1 MEKIG
6 SLLASE
12 CFRRR
17 PSFSRKRSEKFACV
31 VIICH
36 VAHGAEA
43 ALGFTRVF
51 SVSGRSALDDGGG
64 LLGFFLTAYL
74 SKQPY

>member
-43 ALGFTRVF
+43 GSVSHVYFQLAEDQRWTTEAVCWVF
-51 SVSGRSALDDGGG
+51 S
-64 LLGFFLTAYL
+64 
-74 SKQPY
+74 